1 MEVGD
6 EDNEEVL
13 VEDVIG
19 VIGVT
24 EGAVVVGK
32 VGVGNYL
39 GVDYVGIDDG
49 GVDYLIEA
57 DVAGVIYTVVADD
70 AVDFNYGSMFDFIK
84 LR

>member
-13 VEDVIG
+13 VDDV
-19 VIGVT
+19 VVAIGVT
-24 EGAVVVGK
+24 EGAVLVDK
-32 VGVGNYL
+32 VGAGNYE
-39 GVDYVGIDDG
+39 GVDDAGIDDG
-49 GVDYLIEA
+49 GVDYLMVA

-70 AVDFNYGSMFDFIK
+70 AVDFNYGIMFDLIK

>member
-13 VEDVIG
+13 VDDV
-19 VIGVT
+19 VVAIGVT
-24 EGAVVVGK
+24 EGAVLVDK
-32 VGVGNYL
+32 VGAGNYE
-39 GVDYVGIDDG
+39 GVDDAGIDDG
-49 GVDYLIEA
+49 GVDYLIVA

-70 AVDFNYGSMFDFIK
+70 AVDFNYGSMFDLIK